1 MSSPKLVSS
10 DYFSV
15 ELIFE
20 QVSQMASRFRQ
31 SVSSPNFCAFGSH
44 FNLYLYPYGDVKEFS
59 VSVEIVKRLN
69 RRPIRLEATII
80 FKDTDGYHMRG
91 RVSPPCTFNSLEY
104 GPVLRVGDILE
115 RSSMLSSVAHND
127 TLVIEV
133 RLRLLQYTPKNNCNS
148 LLLNLLEDGETDS
161 LDPRERVGASDMIF
175 EVGDER
181 RVFYAHRLI
190 LRSAPPLANLYDENK
205 ESITVRDVDPDVFR
219 LLLHCCY
226 GGEATREDLLAT
238 CPKKCI
244 DAADKYGVVYLKLK
258 AEEVYVDSIKPHEW
272 TAEDVID
279 DLIYADSK
287 HLELLREACLEY
299 IVEKKANFLAMD
311 FSFVPGRIITDLLS
325 AVARTEDDEEDSED
339 EGFNKKK
346 LLRMRIQELRL
357 LLWEK
362 NLEVD
367 CSRQAAVTLLQTSSV
382 DSSNSA
388 CQV

>member
-1 MSSPKLVSS
+1 M
-10 DYFSV
+10 
-15 ELIFE
+15 
-20 QVSQMASRFRQ
+20 
-31 SVSSPNFCAFGSH
+31 
-44 FNLYLYPYGDVKEFS
+44 LYLYPYGDVKES
-59 VSVEIVKRLN
+59 NVSIEVVKRLN
-69 RRPIRLEATII
+69 RRPIRVEATII
-80 FKDTDGYHMRG
+80 FKDTDGYHIKG

-104 GPVLRVGDILE
+104 GPVLRVGDIIE
-115 RSSMLSSVAHND
+115 RSSLLSSVSHND

-133 RLRLLQYTPKNNCNS
+133 RLRLLQFTPKNDCS
-148 LLLNLLEDGETDS
+148 KLLLNLLGEDDETDS
-161 LDPRERVGASDMIF
+161 LEPRERVGAGDMIF

-190 LRSAPPLANLYDENK
+190 LRSAPPLANLYDENM
-205 ESITVRDVDPDVFR
+205 ESIVVRDVDPDVFR

-226 GGEATREDLLAT
+226 GGEATREDFLSA

-272 TAEDVID
+272 TAEDVIG

-287 HLELLREACLEY
+287 NLELLREACLEY

-311 FSFVPGRIITDLLS
+311 FSCVPGRIITDLLS
-325 AVARTEDDEEDSED
+325 AVARTEDHEEDSED
-339 EGFNKKK
+339 EGLVDKKQ

-362 NLEVD
+362 GLDVD
-367 CSRQAAVTLLQTSSV
+367 CSRQAAVKLLHTSPA

-388 CQV
+388 DQV